1 MIQCIK
7 DVNLMCL
14 NENIFILIDKILLI
28 SSIIIPFLYLLYFYF
43 KKNKKKL
50 QIGYF
55 IIAILLF
62 SGIFYI
68 RWNVINMEICDET
81 LKPVYKDNDKNKNN
95 ENDKNNENNP
105 NYVKTTPKGYILT
118 KKDGA
123 YYIDNYLIVN
133 KTYPLDNDWVPKNT
147 YVEFDAGNKD
157 ICHLCIDK
165 VAYDKWLE
173 MKSDADS
180 IGLTIF
186 IASGY
191 RSFGYQ
197 EDLYNK
203 YLNQD
208 GKKLADTYSARAG
221 HSEHQSG
228 LSFDLNSID
237 SSFAATNEGKWVADN
252 AYLYGFII
260 RFPKDKS
267 DETGYKYEPWHLRYV
282 GLELA
287 KKLYNNGN
295 WVSMESYFG
304 IDSKYQ

>member
-81 LKPVYKDNDKNKNN
+81 LKPVYKDNEKNN

-133 KTYPLDNDWVPKNT
+133 KT
-147 YVEFDAGNKD
+147 
-157 ICHLCIDK
+157 
-165 VAYDKWLE
+165 
-173 MKSDADS
+173 
-180 IGLTIF
+180 
-186 IASGY
+186 
-191 RSFGYQ
+191 
-197 EDLYNK
+197 
-203 YLNQD
+203 
-208 GKKLADTYSARAG
+208 
-221 HSEHQSG
+221 
-228 LSFDLNSID
+228 
-237 SSFAATNEGKWVADN
+237 
-252 AYLYGFII
+252 
-260 RFPKDKS
+260 
-267 DETGYKYEPWHLRYV
+267 
-282 GLELA
+282 
-287 KKLYNNGN
+287 
-295 WVSMESYFG
+295 
-304 IDSKYQ
+304 

>member
-68 RWNVINMEICDET
+68 RWNVINMEICDEI
-81 LKPVYKDNDKNKNN
+81 LKPVYKDNDKN
-95 ENDKNNENNP
+95 KNNENNP

-133 KTYPLDNDWVPKNT
+133 KTYPLDSDWVPKNT

>member
-295 WVSMESYFG
+295 WVSMEYYFG